1 MKTAPDSARIT
12 KLVQQELPQSRALWL
27 FGSAT
32 RGDMQNDSDIDLAV
46 TLPEPLDAQE
56 KWELQIRLGRQ
67 LGFDVDLLDFARLP
81 TIMQLQIIETGQLLF
96 AKDPLATE
104 MYNAFVRT
112 EYLDIQ
118 RWRQPMIVQLAAD
131 LSRA

>member
-12 KLVQQELPQSRALWL
+12 KLVQQELPQARALWL
-27 FGSAT
+27 FGSAA
-32 RGDMQNDSDIDLAV
+32 RGDMQDDSDIDLAV

-81 TIMQLQIIETGQLLF
+81 TVMQLQIIETGQLLF